1 MAMRQ
6 LRVESRLLN
15 YECSITKSY
24 QKKSNRRRNQVPQL
38 GQQPIQSIPPLQVLS
53 TEDEAVVDF
62 LAETDLT
69 KAQLLGLADIPKHL
83 GSGRKQFVLGEP
95 LMWPE
100 LLDVLPTRM
109 RELHTWYMKAAA
121 DATIMIAA

>member
-1 MAMRQ
+1 VA
-6 LRVESRLLN
+6 
-15 YECSITKSY
+15 
-24 QKKSNRRRNQVPQL
+24 
-38 GQQPIQSIPPLQVLS
+38 G
-53 TEDEAVVDF
+53 
-62 LAETDLT
+62 
-69 KAQLLGLADIPKHL
+69 LLGLADIPKHL

-121 DATIMIAA
+121 DGTIMIAARVKDEDLYRGAADVWIEFESLWFLYHQDALDKFLLSVFCM